1 MAVVSRAR
9 AALSPVRHGRRA
21 EGFTLIEVMVSLGI
35 LAFGLLGV
43 AAMQLYS
50 LRQGQVGKHTSQAA
64 TVAHDR
70 LERLNRMNFTA
81 LNPAGTWQNVGTVTE
96 TIVAASGN
104 RDEAV
109 YTVEERITNVVV
121 NFTKNVDVRVTW
133 SEAEDPNKTVVISTR
148 RYSY

>member
-1 MAVVSRAR
+1 MMSRVR
-9 AALSPVRHGRRA
+9 AALSPVRHGRG
-21 EGFTLIEVMVSLGI
+21 EDGFTLIEVMISLGI

-50 LRQGQVGKHTSQAA
+50 LRQGQVGKHTAQAA
-64 TVAHDR
+64 TVAQDR
-70 LERLNRMNFTA
+70 LERLNRMSFAA

-109 YTVEERITNVVV
+109 YTVQERITNVVA
-121 NFTKNVDVRVTW
+121 NYTKNIDVRVTW
-133 SEAEDPNKTVVISTR
+133 SEAEDPNKVVVISTR
-148 RYSY
+148 RYKY

>member
-1 MAVVSRAR
+1 MAVMTRAR
-9 AALSPVRHGRRA
+9 AALSPVRHGRRDDA
-21 EGFTLIEVMVSLGI
+21 FTLLEVVISLGI

-64 TVAHDR
+64 TIAQDR
-70 LERLNRMNFTA
+70 LERLNRMSFGA
-81 LNPAGTWQNVGTVTE
+81 LNPAGSWQNVGTVTE

-109 YTVEERITNVVV
+109 YTVEERISNVVV
-121 NFTKNVDVRVTW
+121 NFTKNIDVRVTW
-133 SEAEDPNKTVVISTR
+133 SDAEDPNKTVVISTR
-148 RYSY
+148 RYNY